1 MKEATGNAVLRAY
14 NRAVKE
20 IQSKSCISGSHTSAG
35 FIIPVGQKRGERK
48 GIQVFVEVARWS
60 EKLMKERPETGGLL

>member
-14 NRAVKE
+14 NRAAKRMADSSVTE
-20 IQSKSCISGSHTSAG
+20 AHESAG
-35 FIIPVGQKRGERK
+35 FIIPDGQKKGERT
-48 GIQVFVEVARWS
+48 GFQMFVEVARWS